1 MQRHILRNV
10 RNRWFPGQQHLL
22 FEKTSRYA
30 IISWGDE
37 GGDSEIAGRN
47 QTVEDL
53 RRSWGNLRHKLED
66 IFVIWLRSVRARI
79 SRYGA
84 VWTRAR
90 GVATHVFRTAQW
102 NSRQRYIPAHVSKWL
117 DDWLEERHAGEW
129 PGKLL

>member
-1 MQRHILRNV
+1 MGEFAAQIRGYSYNQIVLCD
-10 RNRWFPGQQHLL
+10 L
-22 FEKTSRYA
+22 Y
-30 IISWGDE
+30 
-37 GGDSEIAGRN
+37 GRGF
-47 QTVEDL
+47 
-53 RRSWGNLRHKLED
+53 R
-66 IFVIWLRSVRARI
+66 
-79 SRYGA
+79 A

>member
-1 MQRHILRNV
+1 MQRRILRNV

-66 IFVIWLRSVRARI
+66 ILVIGLCSVICMGEDFELFGQEREEWLHTFLELPNGIPDSDTFRHM
-79 SRYGA
+79 YPNG
-84 VWTRAR
+84 WTI
-90 GVATHVFRTAQW
+90 G
-102 NSRQRYIPAHVSKWL
+102 
-117 DDWLEERHAGEW
+117 
-129 PGKLL
+129 